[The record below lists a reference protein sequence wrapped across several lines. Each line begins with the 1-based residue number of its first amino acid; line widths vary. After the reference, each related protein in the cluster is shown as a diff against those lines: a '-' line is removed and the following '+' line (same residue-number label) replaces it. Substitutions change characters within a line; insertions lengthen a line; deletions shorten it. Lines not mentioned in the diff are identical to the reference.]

1 MAETKRCQQCGRTG
15 KRGFHTWPERDS
27 AFEGR
32 VVVPAHSMVECT
44 GNAACRRRRR
54 KPAGGS
60 AGHAE
65 RMRAYE

>member
-15 KRGFHTWPERDS
+15 KRGFHTWPEQGS
-27 AFEGR
+27 VHQGS

-44 GNAACRRRRR
+44 GKTACRRRRR
-54 KPAGGS
+54 KLAGGP

-65 RMRAYE
+65 RMRTYE